1 MALYGSY
8 FANEGV
14 VKKGILNRITS
25 AFVQLM
31 KLKITET
38 LVNDISKRK

>member
-8 FANEGV
+8 FANEGI

-31 KLKITET
+31 KLKTTET
-38 LVNDISKRK
+38 IANDITKRK